1 MTKTQFKFGLILLT
15 IQVFLL
21 FTTLAFHHKMDIMAE
36 QTDTLT
42 IIETQGR

>member
-1 MTKTQFKFGLILLT
+1 MTKAQLKFGLILLT

-21 FTTLAFHHKMDIMAE
+21 VTTLAFHHKMNIMAE
-36 QTDTLT
+36 QTGTLT